1 MKKLCELF
9 LSTLKISSTTFGG
22 GFVIVPLL
30 KKRFV
35 DELGWLEED
44 EVLDLIAISQSSP
57 GPIAVNAS
65 VLIGYKIGGIKGSLV
80 AALGTVLPPL
90 VIISIISTFYKAFR
104 DSRFVSLMMC
114 GMLSGVGAV
123 LVDVVLRLLK
133 GVFKERSVLSL
144 SVLLLSFV
152 AIRFMKVN
160 ILFVILATALL
171 GAMKALLKGRGI

>member
-65 VLIGYKIGGIKGSLV
+65 VLIGYKIVTTNNNFIL
-80 AALGTVLPPL
+80 TNCEQD
-90 VIISIISTFYKAFR
+90 I
-104 DSRFVSLMMC
+104 VSF
-114 GMLSGVGAV
+114 
-123 LVDVVLRLLK
+123 LK
-133 GVFKERSVLSL
+133 
-144 SVLLLSFV
+144 
-152 AIRFMKVN
+152 
-160 ILFVILATALL
+160 
-171 GAMKALLKGRGI
+171 